1 MKKRS
6 RSLVILTIVFGYIL
20 LQFMWWEVL
29 LVRQTGQII
38 NEKQKLSALEIA
50 DNQRLQI
57 EITALQS
64 KKTTQTIMIVG
75 EGTVFL
81 LLLLFGMY
89 KIKQAMDKET
99 ELAAQQKNFF
109 LSITHEL
116 KTPIAATKLQLQTL
130 QRSGLD
136 EETKTQLI
144 KSALLENERLNKLIN
159 NVLFAS
165 RFESEQ
171 FVIKPEK
178 LELAQFVESVL
189 QRYFSKELAEK
200 TLTIIEHSTIEVQI
214 DSLSFQSVITN
225 LIENAFKYSAVS
237 SQVALRIFDEAG
249 MAVIEVADT
258 GMGIKDEDKEKV
270 FEKFYRVGD
279 EETRSSKGSG
289 LGLYIVKFLVEQHRG
304 KINLRNNVPK
314 GSIFEIRIPLA

>member
-6 RSLVILTIVFGYIL
+6 RSIVILAIVFGYIL

-38 NEKQKLSALEIA
+38 NEKQKLTALAIT
-50 DNQRLQI
+50 DNERLQT
-57 EITALQS
+57 ELNALQHR
-64 KKTTQTIMIVG
+64 KTTQTIMIVS

-89 KIKQAMDKET
+89 KIKQAMDKER
-99 ELAAQQKNFF
+99 ELAMQQKNFF

-136 EETKTQLI
+136 EETKIQLI
-144 KSALLENERLNKLIN
+144 KSALLENERLYKLIN

-171 FVIKPEK
+171 FAIRPEK
-178 LELAQFVESVL
+178 VDLKEFVENVL
-189 QRYFSKELAEK
+189 QRYFAKELTEK
-200 TLTIIEHSTIEVQI
+200 TLTIVESASIEVQI
-214 DSLSFQSVITN
+214 DGLSFQSVITN
-225 LIENAFKYSAVS
+225 LIENAFKYSAIS
-237 SQVALRIFDEAG
+237 SEVRLRIFAESG
-249 MAVIEVADT
+249 MAVLEIADK
-258 GMGIKDEDKEKV
+258 GVGIKDEDKEKV

-289 LGLYIVKFLVEQHRG
+289 LGLYIVKFLVEQHQG
-304 KINLRNNVPK
+304 KINLRNNAPK

>member
-6 RSLVILTIVFGYIL
+6 RSIVILAIVFGYIL

-38 NEKQKLSALEIA
+38 NEKQKLTALAIA
-50 DNQRLQI
+50 DNERLQI
-57 EITALQS
+57 ELNALQH
-64 KKTTQTIMIVG
+64 KKTTQTIMIVS

-89 KIKQAMDKET
+89 KIKQAMDKEH
-99 ELAAQQKNFF
+99 ELAMQQKNFF

-165 RFESEQ
+165 RFESDQ
-171 FVIKPEK
+171 FVIRPEK
-178 LELAQFVESVL
+178 LQLAGFVENLL
-189 QRYFSKELAEK
+189 QRYFAKEIEDK
-200 TLTIIEHSTIEVQI
+200 TLLFVTQSNVEVKI

-225 LIENAFKYSAVS
+225 LIENAFKYSAKS
-237 SQVALRIFDEAG
+237 SEVRLRIFDEAG
-249 MAVIEVADT
+249 MAVIEIADK
-258 GMGIKDEDKEKV
+258 GIGIKDEDKEKV

-289 LGLYIVKFLVEQHRG
+289 LGLYIVKFLVEQHQG
-304 KINLRNNVPK
+304 KINLRNNAPK

>member
-1 MKKRS
+1 M
-6 RSLVILTIVFGYIL
+6 
-20 LQFMWWEVL
+20 
-29 LVRQTGQII
+29 
-38 NEKQKLSALEIA
+38 
-50 DNQRLQI
+50 
-57 EITALQS
+57 
-64 KKTTQTIMIVG
+64 
-75 EGTVFL
+75 
-81 LLLLFGMY
+81 
-89 KIKQAMDKET
+89 
-99 ELAAQQKNFF
+99 QQKNFF

-165 RFESEQ
+165 RFESDQ
-171 FVIKPEK
+171 FVIRPEK
-178 LELAQFVESVL
+178 LQLAGFVENLL
-189 QRYFSKELAEK
+189 QRYFAKEIEDK
-200 TLTIIEHSTIEVQI
+200 TLLFVTQSNVEVKI

-225 LIENAFKYSAVS
+225 LIENAFKYSAKS
-237 SQVALRIFDEAG
+237 SEVRLRIFDEAG
-249 MAVIEVADT
+249 MAVIEIADK
-258 GMGIKDEDKEKV
+258 GIGIKDEDKEKV

-289 LGLYIVKFLVEQHRG
+289 LGLYIVKFLVEQHQG
-304 KINLRNNVPK
+304 KINLRNNAPK

>member
-6 RSLVILTIVFGYIL
+6 RSIVILAIVFGYIL
-20 LQFMWWEVL
+20 LQFMWWEIL

-38 NEKQKLSALEIA
+38 NEKQKLTALEIA
-50 DNQRLQI
+50 DSGRLQL
-57 EITALQS
+57 EISALQH
-64 KKTTQTIMIVG
+64 KKTTQTIMIVS

-89 KIKQAMDKET
+89 KIKQAMDKERA
-99 ELAAQQKNFF
+99 LASQQKNFF

-144 KSALLENERLNKLIN
+144 NNALLENERLNKLIN

-171 FVIKPEK
+171 FVIRAEK
-178 LELAQFVESVL
+178 QYLTQFVENLL
-189 QRYFSKELAEK
+189 QRYFSKEIDNK
-200 TLTIIEHSTIEVQI
+200 TLFFALESDVEVQI

-225 LIENAFKYSAVS
+225 VIENAFKYSAQHVE
-237 SQVALRIFDEAG
+237 VLVRVFTEAG
-249 MAVIEVADT
+249 MAVIEIADK
-258 GMGIKDEDKEKV
+258 GIGIKDEDKEKV

-279 EETRSSKGSG
+279 EETRNSKGTG
-289 LGLYIVKFLVEQHRG
+289 LGLYIVKFLVEQHQG
-304 KINLRNNVPK
+304 KITLKNNVPK